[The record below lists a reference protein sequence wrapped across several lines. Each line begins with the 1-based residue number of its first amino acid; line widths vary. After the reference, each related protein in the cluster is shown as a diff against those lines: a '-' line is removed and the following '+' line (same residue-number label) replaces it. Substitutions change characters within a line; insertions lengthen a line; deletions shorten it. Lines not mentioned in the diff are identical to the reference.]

1 MEDSPGLGKFMSSFI
16 SCTVKLAIK
25 LKLALV
31 TNIGTRGR
39 PNYPP
44 PPQGLLERWEE
55 QRELLWQSGEQTDIF
70 SMKVLFLYRLT
81 EEGTVTHHSCHSCHL
96 PRLRFLAN

>member
-44 PPQGLLERWEE
+44 PPP
-55 QRELLWQSGEQTDIF
+55 
-70 SMKVLFLYRLT
+70 RLT
-81 EEGTVTHHSCHSCHL
+81 GKMGRAKRASVAVW
-96 PRLRFLAN
+96 RAD

>member
-44 PPQGLLERWEE
+44 PPKAYWKDGKSKESFCGSLE
-55 QRELLWQSGEQTDIF
+55 S
-70 SMKVLFLYRLT
+70 RLT
-81 EEGTVTHHSCHSCHL
+81 FF
-96 PRLRFLAN
+96 R